1 MKNMSEQFNQFL
13 LQFSETNAT
22 LDYFTD
28 FKKIIIN
35 VNKISI
41 KLNQLNYLIGKENLN
56 EAVNELYQENPKAF
70 EVLDILIAIR
80 KNKKAKTF
88 NKNGEIVLLDNYFKT
103 PESILDYIEETGLA
117 EVFRNKNVT
126 NLVDYVF
133 GIEVGLDTNARKN
146 RGGVNMSKAVSLIF
160 DNAGVYYKKE
170 VNNTIFPEIKSL
182 GADVKRFD
190 FVIKTKIK
198 TYLIETNYY
207 NSGGSKLNETARAY
221 SDVAPKINQY
231 DDYEFIW
238 ITDGQGWF
246 SAKNKLEE
254 AFSIIPSMYNLTT
267 LVNFIN
273 KIQEEK
279 INNEW

>member
-1 MKNMSEQFNQFL
+1 MSEQFKIFL
-13 LQFSETNAT
+13 SQLSETNAT

-28 FKKIIIN
+28 FKKIKSN
-35 VNKISI
+35 VNKIAI
-41 KLNQLNYLIGKENLN
+41 KLNQLNYLIGKDDLN
-56 EAVNELYQENPKAF
+56 KAVYELYEENPKVF

-80 KNKKAKTF
+80 KNKRAKTF
-88 NKNGEIVLLDNYFKT
+88 NNKGEIILLDTYFET
-103 PESILDYIEETGLA
+103 PELVLEFIEETGLA
-117 EVFRNKNVT
+117 EVFKNKDIS

-146 RGGVNMSKAVSLIF
+146 RGGNNMSKAVSLIF
-160 DNAGVYYKKE
+160 NKAGIFYKKE
-170 VNNTIFPEIKSL
+170 VNNTIFPEIISL

-190 FVIKTKIK
+190 FVIKTKKK

-207 NSGGSKLNETARAY
+207 NGGGSKLNETARAY

-231 DDYEFIW
+231 PNYEFVW

-254 AFSIIPSMYNLTT
+254 AYNIIPSLYNLIT
-267 LVNFIN
+267 LEDFIK
-273 KIQEEK
+273 KIQEETV
-279 INNEW
+279 IEF